1 MLKSMKKPDPKK
13 KKLGKA
19 ETVVA
24 YERKSVPSS
33 APKSISKAD
42 AEAKMASI
50 EEMKEAQAELTQGEK
65 DFGSAYKSLG
75 LKGTRRTEIDPKSG
89 EARVTAKYKSI
100 AGDEEVERIP
110 DSEMLKVKRIGEA
123 GELAKGTGYEN
134 FKETFKER
142 VERLASEKKARL
154 RSRAMEILDAEK
166 RKAQAKAGM

>member
-1 MLKSMKKPDPKK
+1 MKKPDPKK

-100 AGDEEVERIP
+100 AGDEDVERIP
-110 DSEMLKVKRIGEA
+110 NSEMVQVTKTGPAA
-123 GELAKGTGYEN
+123 GTDFSK

-142 VERLASEKKARL
+142 SERLEAEKKAGARA
-154 RSRAMEILDAEK
+154 RAMAILEAEK
-166 RKAQAKAGM
+166 RKAQAKAGMK

>member
-100 AGDEEVERIP
+100 AGDEDVERIP
-110 DSEMLKVKRIGEA
+110 NSEMVQVTKTGPAA
-123 GELAKGTGYEN
+123 GTDFSK

-142 VERLASEKKARL
+142 SERLASEKKAGARA
-154 RSRAMEILDAEK
+154 RAMAILEAEK
-166 RKAQAKAGM
+166 RKAQAKAGMK